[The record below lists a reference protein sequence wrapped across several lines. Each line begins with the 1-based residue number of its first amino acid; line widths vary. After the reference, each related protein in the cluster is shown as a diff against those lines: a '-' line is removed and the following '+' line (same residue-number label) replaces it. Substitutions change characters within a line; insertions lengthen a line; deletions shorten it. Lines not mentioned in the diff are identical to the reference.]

1 MLEGKHIL
9 LGVSG
14 GIAAY
19 KTASLASALIKEGAE
34 VRTVMTEN
42 ATKLISPIIFDN
54 LTGSKTATDVF
65 DRTYREKVGHIA
77 NARWADL
84 LVIAPATA
92 NVIAK
97 IAHGIAD
104 DMLTTTTLACTCQK
118 VIAPAMNTHMY
129 ENPVTQDNIATLKRY
144 GWEIVEPDSGFLAC
158 GTEGKG
164 RMVEPEVLLDVIRHF
179 AACEKDLAGKRIL
192 VTAGPTREA
201 VDPVRF
207 LTNHS
212 SGKMGYAI
220 AQAAENRGA
229 EVILVSGKTNLTA
242 PPYVEVVSVESAR
255 DMYEA
260 VASHAADCDIIIK
273 AAAVADYTPA
283 QVAEE
288 KIKKGADGS
297 DMTSIPLKRTE
308 DILAYLGAHKKSGQ
322 ILVGFAME
330 TENLIENARKKL
342 EKKNLDMICANS
354 LRNPE
359 AGFETSTNVLTLL
372 TAEGAEE
379 LPVMSKYAAAHEILN
394 RIVKKC

>member
-1 MLEGKHIL
+1 MKGKHIL
-9 LGVSG
+9 LGISG

-19 KTASLASALIKEGAE
+19 KTASLASALVKEGADTR
-34 VRTVMTEN
+34 VIMTQN

-54 LTGSKTATDVF
+54 LTGNKASTDVF

-77 NARWADL
+77 NAAWADL
-84 LVIAPATA
+84 LLVAPATA

-97 IAHGIAD
+97 LAHGIAD
-104 DMLTTTTLACTCQK
+104 DMLTTTALACTCK
-118 VIAPAMNTHMY
+118 KLIAPAMNTHMY
-129 ENPVTQDNIATLKRY
+129 ENPVTQDNIETLKRY
-144 GWEIVEPDSGFLAC
+144 GWEVIEPDSGFLAC
-158 GTEGKG
+158 GTQGKG
-164 RMVEPEVLLDVIRHF
+164 RMAEPEVLLDVIKHF
-179 AACEKDLAGKRIL
+179 AACEKDLAGKKIL

-220 AQAAENRGA
+220 AQAADCRGA
-229 EVILVSGKTNLTA
+229 DVTLVSGRTSLTP
-242 PPYVEVVSVESAR
+242 PPYVKYVGVESAQQ
-255 DMYEA
+255 MFEA
-260 VASHAADCDIIIK
+260 VTAHAAESDIIIK

-308 DILAYLGAHKKSGQ
+308 DILAYLGAHKRDGQ

-330 TENLIENARKKL
+330 TQDLIENARKKL
-342 EKKNLDMICANS
+342 ERKNLDMICANS

-372 TAEGAEE
+372 TAEGVTE
-379 LPVMSKYAAAHEILN
+379 LPVMSKYEAAHEILN